1 MTFRTEMR
9 GLETLAH
16 FTGHPVTFSN
26 ERQKMGRNSTCAST
40 GQLRKLMRLTM
51 LPERRPLEIALWRE
65 RWSAS
70 SMTKSTCADRGGCGG
85 CGGSGRGEVT
95 LGAPPQLWGPPASV
109 PPLLPDQLLPASAS
123 VLISQS
129 LTLFFPMHSAYPNF
143 YLVLFVASVLH

>member
-1 MTFRTEMR
+1 
-9 GLETLAH
+9 
-16 FTGHPVTFSN
+16 
-26 ERQKMGRNSTCAST
+26 
-40 GQLRKLMRLTM
+40 M

-109 PPLLPDQLLPASAS
+109 
-123 VLISQS
+123 LISQS